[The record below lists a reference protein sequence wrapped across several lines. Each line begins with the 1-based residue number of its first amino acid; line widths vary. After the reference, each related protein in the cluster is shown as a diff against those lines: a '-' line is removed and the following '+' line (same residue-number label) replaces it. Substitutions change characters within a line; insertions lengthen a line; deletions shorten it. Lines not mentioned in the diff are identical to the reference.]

1 MNSNPWKSCTLDIS
15 EDAGLY
21 GRDHR
26 VHAGRVA
33 HPPGEVRPQDDG
45 VVTAGDEG
53 EVVNVSP
60 DLALVREEDLVM
72 SQFFILAGI
81 QQSFLQI
88 WLESLQ
94 TPNIVVASD
103 HKNWPDVHFPEYFM
117 SRKILH
123 RT

>member
-15 EDAGLY
+15 EDTGLY

-45 VVTAGDEG
+45 VVAAGDEG

-72 SQFFILAGI
+72 PQFFILAGI

-88 WLESLQ
+88 WLESL
-94 TPNIVVASD
+94 
-103 HKNWPDVHFPEYFM
+103 
-117 SRKILH
+117 
-123 RT
+123 